1 MQEGKAALSTLDFII
16 ALFCRIDDKLN
27 EKHKRSN
34 ARLWHSEL
42 VTIALL
48 WALKGGSSRAFYRWL
63 KRDYLDLFP
72 ALPERSRLFQRI
84 ARQRDLAE
92 QFEAEFS
99 CLSII
104 DSFGIEL
111 IHPRREGRSEK
122 QIGKKGLSNGRWIV
136 GMKFCALINQWGQ
149 ISDWDYESANVCDNT
164 FNEVMVANHCS
175 ETGVYSDSGF
185 RRSEKRGG
193 NPDNLMICER
203 GQHNERMLVET
214 VFSLLTGV
222 LHLKRLFQR
231 AQDYLEARLGFTVA
245 IYNMLVAW
253 NGIQADKL
261 GRTKLSIAE
270 FAL

>member
-1 MQEGKAALSTLDFII
+1 MSTLDFII
-16 ALFCRIDDKLN
+16 ALFCRIDDRFQ
-27 EKHKRSN
+27 EKSKRTN

-48 WALKGGSSRAFYRWL
+48 WALKGGSSRAFYRWF
-63 KRDYLDLFP
+63 KRDYLHLFP
-72 ALPERSRLFQRI
+72 CLPERSRLFRRI
-84 ARQRDLAE
+84 AKHRELAE

-99 CLSII
+99 CLSIV

-111 IHPRREGRSEK
+111 IHPRREGRSPK
-122 QIGKKGLSNGRWIV
+122 QFGKKGLSNGRWIV
-136 GMKFCALINQWGQ
+136 GTKFCALIDQSGQ

-164 FNEVMVANHCS
+164 FNEVMIANHHGQ
-175 ETGVYSDSGF
+175 TGVFSDSGF

-193 NPDNLMICER
+193 NPANLVICER
-203 GQHNERMLVET
+203 GKHNERMLVET

-245 IYNMLVAW
+245 IYNLLVAW
-253 NGIQADKL
+253 NGIRTDER